1 MLSASDPQIHDF
13 LVVLLTLVLVA
24 YGIFLLLR
32 WLRRTRP
39 ELAIGTAI
47 SVAVGLRVLAVFGVN
62 QLGSASTLR
71 GGDENFFLAS
81 AHRISETT
89 FLGPQWTEA
98 LTHALF
104 KFAFASQILALD
116 STQTALRIAQAGIAV
131 AGLVLLAAAVY
142 ELAGPR
148 AALITAWALALE
160 PTNIFFSTLLH
171 KEPNLLLAAGLVA
184 FGGACMWKRFDLRYL
199 WIITLGCLVAVATRP
214 YVGWFL
220 IAAGAAIAL
229 HVGIRARSQVGR
241 SLTLVALVVLLAA
254 VSAPTVWKA
263 STHESLRKNLQVSH
277 NANSGDSSNLS
288 LEQVDFSTRGAIIVN
303 LPKRTVDILTR
314 PYPWQVGNVSQEFGM
329 IGTIIAL
336 ACFWLLAGELWRAR
350 GNIMD
355 RAGPLVYIGFA
366 TLIAYSLS
374 AGNAGTAFRY
384 RTHIVAIAICL
395 IATLRQ
401 IRLDAATRPAPSR
414 VSRRQPEPAPSLV
427 RA

>member
-1 MLSASDPQIHDF
+1 MLSASDQQIHDF
-13 LVVLLTLVLVA
+13 LVVLLTLVVVA
-24 YGIFLLLR
+24 YALFLLLR
-32 WLRRTRP
+32 LLRRTRP

-47 SVAVGLRVLAVFGVN
+47 SVAVGLRVFAVFGVG
-62 QLGSASTLR
+62 QLGNASTLR

-81 AHRISETT
+81 AHRISESD
-89 FLGPQWTEA
+89 FLGSQWTDA
-98 LTHALF
+98 LTHSLF
-104 KFAFASQILALD
+104 KFTFASQILALD

-148 AALITAWALALE
+148 AALIAAWVLAIE
-160 PTNIFFSTLLH
+160 PSNVFFSTLLH
-171 KEPNLLLAAGLVA
+171 KEPNLLLAGGLVA

-199 WIITLGCLVAVATRP
+199 WTITLGCLVAVATRP

-229 HVGIRARSQVGR
+229 HIGIRARSQVGR
-241 SLTLVALVVLLAA
+241 SLTLVALVALLASI
-254 VSAPTVWKA
+254 SAPTVWKA
-263 STHESLRKNLQVSH
+263 STHESLQKNLQH
-277 NANSGDSSNLS
+277 TQNANSSDSSNLS
-288 LEQVDFSTRGAIIVN
+288 LERVDFSTRGAIIVN
-303 LPKRTVDILTR
+303 LPKRTFDLLTR
-314 PYPWQVGNVSQEFGM
+314 PYPWQVGNVSQEFGL
-329 IGTIIAL
+329 IGTIFAWV
-336 ACFWLLAGELWRAR
+336 CFWLLAGELWRAR

-384 RTHIVAIAICL
+384 RTHILALAICL
-395 IATLRQ
+395 LVTLRQ

-414 VSRRQPEPAPSLV
+414 ASRTEPTTAPSLV
-427 RA
+427 GA